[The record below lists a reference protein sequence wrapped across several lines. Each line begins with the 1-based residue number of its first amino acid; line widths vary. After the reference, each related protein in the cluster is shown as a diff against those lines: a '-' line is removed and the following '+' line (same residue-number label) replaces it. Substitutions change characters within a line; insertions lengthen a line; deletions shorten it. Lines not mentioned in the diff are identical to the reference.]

1 MSKILNMRLGENFCE
16 TLAQAA
22 REKILYD
29 FDIDAGCKIFE
40 DALGCSREQALQMID
55 GSKYALYVADD
66 GVNVMM
72 CEREELP
79 SGKTYEAFDAKSHTD
94 LWKKQIVR
102 EAREIIK
109 SFQRIYNTLSSPNKR
124 VWLTFPVDVKAE
136 DIIEAIVNERPEDLK
151 DHLYNKL
158 LDYIGSEHDKD
169 LSKIGRLA
177 SHLKFALSWMEDAS
191 AKIRTIQDMKVNGLL
206 HIGDTKCSEYLED
219 APNYVTEVF
228 DVSNSIII
236 RTKTYSP
243 EESFNSLLDEYFEAE
258 KKIRTELKY
267 TIWPADITK
276 KYDAGWLSPKG
287 QYFGLNGTVA
297 NMLHIQ
303 LADKLYEQGFIPQ
316 NDETKELLQKDTWLE
331 ENGWVRIHDN
341 EIGFW
346 PTDNMR
352 EPTDLQLKKLIE
364 YARAH
369 YRGNLKNTSNGKTI
383 KASVLES
390 AEKLQVRELFN
401 AGKFLY

>member
-1 MSKILNMRLGENFCE
+1 MNEILSMRLGENFCE
-16 TLAQAA
+16 LLAQAA

-79 SGKTYEAFDAKSHTD
+79 SGKTYEAFDAKSRTD
-94 LWKKQIVR
+94 FWKEQIVR
-102 EAREIIK
+102 EARDIIK
-109 SFQRIYNTLSSPNKR
+109 NFQRIYNTLSTPNKR
-124 VWLTFPVDVKAE
+124 VWLSFPVDMKAE

-158 LDYIGSEHDKD
+158 LDYIGSEYDRD
-169 LSKIGRLA
+169 LSKIGRFA
-177 SHLKFALSWMEDAS
+177 SYLKFALSWMEDAS

-206 HIGDTKCSEYLED
+206 HIGETKCSEYLED
-219 APNYVTEVF
+219 VPYYVTEVF
-228 DVSNSIII
+228 DITNSIII
-236 RTKTYSP
+236 RTKTYSH

-258 KKIRTELKY
+258 RKIQTELKY

-276 KYDAGWLSPKG
+276 KYDAGWLSPRG
-287 QYFGLNGTVA
+287 LYFGLNGTVA

-303 LADKLYEQGFIPQ
+303 LSDKLYEQGFIPH
-316 NDETKELLQKDTWLE
+316 NDETKELTQKDTWLE
-331 ENGWVRIHDN
+331 QNGWIRIHGD
-341 EIGFW
+341 EIAFW
-346 PTDNMR
+346 PKD
-352 EPTDLQLKKLIE
+352 EFQSPTESQVKALATYADACCHGTLHNLSNDKDIRSSALKQADDLAIQKMFS
-364 YARAH
+364 R
-369 YRGNLKNTSNGKTI
+369 R
-383 KASVLES
+383 
-390 AEKLQVRELFN
+390 F
-401 AGKFLY
+401 

>member
-1 MSKILNMRLGENFCE
+1 MNETLSMRLGENFCE
-16 TLAQAA
+16 LLAQAA

-79 SGKTYEAFDAKSHTD
+79 SGKTYEEFDAKRHAD
-94 LWKKQIVR
+94 FWKNQIAG
-102 EAREIIK
+102 EARSIIK
-109 SFQRIYNTLSSPNKR
+109 NFQRIYNTLSTPNKR
-124 VWLTFPVDVKAE
+124 VWLSFPVDVKAG
-136 DIIEAIVNERPEDLK
+136 DIIEAIVNDRPEDLK

-158 LDYIGSEHDKD
+158 LDYIGSEYDRD

-177 SHLKFALSWMEDAS
+177 SYLKFALSWMEDAS

-206 HIGDTKCSEYLED
+206 HIGETKCSEYLED
-219 APNYVTEVF
+219 VPSYVTEVF
-228 DVSNSIII
+228 EISNSILI

-243 EESFNSLLDEYFEAE
+243 EENFNSLLDEYLKAE
-258 KKIRTELKY
+258 EKIRTDLKY
-267 TIWPADITK
+267 IIWPSDITK
-276 KYDAGWLSPKG
+276 KYDAGWLSPRG
-287 QYFGLNGTVA
+287 LFFGLNGTKA

-316 NDETKELLQKDTWLE
+316 NEETKELTQKDTWLE
-331 ENGWVRIHDN
+331 QNGWIRIHGD
-341 EIGFW
+341 EIAFW
-346 PTDNMR
+346 PEDKFQAPTESQVKALVAYADACCHGTLHNLSNDTDIR
-352 EPTDLQLKKLIE
+352 
-364 YARAH
+364 
-369 YRGNLKNTSNGKTI
+369 S
-383 KASVLES
+383 SVLKQ
-390 AEKLQVRELFN
+390 ADDLAIQKMFRF
-401 AGKFLY
+401 

>member
-1 MSKILNMRLGENFCE
+1 MILSMRLGENFCE
-16 TLAQAA
+16 ILAQAA

-29 FDIDAGCKIFE
+29 FDIDAACKIFE
-40 DALGCSREQALQMID
+40 DDLGCSREQALQMID

-66 GVNVMM
+66 GVNIMM
-72 CEREELP
+72 CKREELP
-79 SGKTYEAFDAKSHTD
+79 SEKTYEVFDAKSHTD
-94 LWKKQIVR
+94 LWKKQIVSD
-102 EAREIIK
+102 AREIIRN
-109 SFQRIYNTLSSPNKR
+109 FQRIYNTLSTPNKR
-124 VWLTFPVDVKAE
+124 VSLSFEVDVKAE
-136 DIIEAIVNERPEDLK
+136 DIIEAIVNEHPEDLK

-158 LDYIGSEHDKD
+158 LDYIGSDYDKD

-177 SHLKFALSWMEDAS
+177 SHLKFALSWMKDAS

-206 HIGDTKCSEYLED
+206 HIGETNCSEYLED
-219 APNYVTEVF
+219 VPCYVTEVF
-228 DVSNSIII
+228 EISNSIII
-236 RTKTYSP
+236 KTKTYSP
-243 EESFNSLLDEYFEAE
+243 EEDFDSLLDEYFEAE
-258 KKIRTELKY
+258 EKIRTELKY

-303 LADKLYEQGFIPQ
+303 LADKLYEQGFIPR
-316 NDETKELLQKDTWLE
+316 NDETKELTQKDTWLE
-331 ENGWVRIHDN
+331 QNGWVRIHDH

-352 EPTDLQLKKLIE
+352 EPTDLQLKKLID
-364 YARAH
+364 YAKTH

-390 AEKLQVRELFN
+390 AEKLQIRELFN